1 MRRSDRE
8 ITDMDRIMEIVRR
21 QSVCCVA
28 FQDTPCPYLIP
39 MNYGAAVG
47 TKLDRLNA
55 DPHVSF
61 TIVGGSQV
69 SLNFE
74 EACRSTAGFD
84 SVCGT
89 GTAELVPAEE
99 KRKGLAVIMN
109 HAAECEAL
117 AAGDG
122 REDQKALPFSENS
135 FSDQAVEAVTVWRIA
150 AASITGKHHD

>member
-21 QSVCCVA
+21 QGVCCVA

-39 MNYGAAVG
+39 MNYGAALENGRLTLYFHGAAVG

-109 HAAECEAL
+109 HAA
-117 AAGDG
+117 
-122 REDQKALPFSENS
+122 LPFSENS

>member
-1 MRRSDRE
+1 M
-8 ITDMDRIMEIVRR
+8 
-21 QSVCCVA
+21 
-28 FQDTPCPYLIP
+28 
-39 MNYGAAVG
+39 G

-99 KRKGLAVIMN
+99 KRKGLAVLMN

-135 FSDQAVEAVTVWRIA
+135 FSDQAVEAVTVWRIV